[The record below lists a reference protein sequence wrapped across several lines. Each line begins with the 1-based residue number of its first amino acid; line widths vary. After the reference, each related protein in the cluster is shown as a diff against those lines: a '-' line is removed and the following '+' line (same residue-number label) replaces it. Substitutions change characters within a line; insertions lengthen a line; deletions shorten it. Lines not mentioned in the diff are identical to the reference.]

1 MDTIYIFLL
10 GAIGI
15 IVAIGVGIEIGKDI
29 EEFVIYLLFWMLYI
43 VTIATFINIILVV
56 NYYLSMKDKSG
67 PPGLKGPSGDRGD
80 KGNVGLCDPTCRD
93 NICEKKILDMIS
105 KKLKEGGIHGDIEI
119 DEKTKHPSDPNIRF
133 NNIYI
138 KSKIR
143 QMCGSDE
150 FKQLSPYNG
159 PKNLTNYL
167 VDIWKIWFDKLL
179 ESGGLQYFENVAAE
193 TEFEWLKEN
202 PFQEI
207 KQYDVFYWGMG
218 KQYRPQIID
227 RCYDSINGDTP
238 SNIDTSIIVRAST
251 TDVYDFLGDS
261 RNSEASQFV
270 SFWRAKQYSDKGA
283 VYYPV
288 GDLAVGPKYKSVNI
302 ERTIGTISV
311 GTIEGPNRSTILVSG
326 DVVGPIDYDL
336 IWTNNK
342 FWLWRPIAPLKYI
355 SLGDVVTFSSNHP
368 MINNSAPIRCVPYDM
383 TIRINPNGNIFWNSY
398 SPNIFTNNT
407 DTNTIATILGF
418 VPDNGIYVD
427 SGLETN
433 TNNCYN
439 MFRTIIGMDATNI
452 PESDINGG
460 FYYLDSS
467 KYDSEYK
474 IGSVNDSKNKVGKGY
489 LTFPRKDSK
498 YSVLSYLNLKINP
511 ILIHK
516 MTNATI
522 NAKIQENAISNAY
535 LITVDNNKLQNCL
548 SYDGKSV
555 SYKPCDGTI
564 GDQIFNIIFT
574 GNKKNECKLRHNDTG
589 KMIVY
594 KDGSYKLVS
603 PTDSNDIDY
612 QLFIM
617 Q

>member
-1 MDTIYIFLL
+1 M
-10 GAIGI
+10 
-15 IVAIGVGIEIGKDI
+15 
-29 EEFVIYLLFWMLYI
+29 
-43 VTIATFINIILVV
+43 
-56 NYYLSMKDKSG
+56 
-67 PPGLKGPSGDRGD
+67 
-80 KGNVGLCDPTCRD
+80 
-93 NICEKKILDMIS
+93 
-105 KKLKEGGIHGDIEI
+105 
-119 DEKTKHPSDPNIRF
+119 
-133 NNIYI
+133 
-138 KSKIR
+138 
-143 QMCGSDE
+143 
-150 FKQLSPYNG
+150 
-159 PKNLTNYL
+159 
-167 VDIWKIWFDKLL
+167 
-179 ESGGLQYFENVAAE
+179 QYFENVAAE

-227 RCYDSINGDTP
+227 RCYDSTDGDTP
-238 SNIDTSIIVRAST
+238 NSIDTSIIVRAST

-261 RNSEASQFV
+261 ADLEASQFV
-270 SFWRAKQYSDKGA
+270 SFWRAKQYSYKGA

-302 ERTIGTISV
+302 ERIV
-311 GTIEGPNRSTILVSG
+311 GTIRMGTSEGPNRSTILVSG

-383 TIRINPNGNIFWNSY
+383 TIRINPNGNIFWTSY

-407 DTNTIATILGF
+407 DTKTITTILGF
-418 VPDNGIYVD
+418 VPDNGQYVD

-439 MFRTIIGMDATNI
+439 MFRTIIGMDSTNI

-467 KYDSEYK
+467 KYNSEYK
-474 IGSVNDSKNKVGKGY
+474 IGSEIGSVNDRKNKVGKGY
-489 LTFPRKDSK
+489 LTFPKKDSK

-511 ILIHK
+511 ILIHQ
-516 MTNATI
+516 MTNSII